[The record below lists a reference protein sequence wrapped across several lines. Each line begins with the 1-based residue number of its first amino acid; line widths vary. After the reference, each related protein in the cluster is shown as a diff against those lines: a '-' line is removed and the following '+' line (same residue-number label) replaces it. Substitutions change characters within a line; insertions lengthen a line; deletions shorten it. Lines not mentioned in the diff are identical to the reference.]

1 LTPPTASRHDD
12 SEAWRA
18 VSYFS
23 LAEFIAAG
31 EIDAAVEV
39 ALEHRTNWVE
49 DQLDY
54 DTLSD
59 NAEHAAEFFHRWLS
73 ALPPLERLQAAGWA
87 TSQFLLPMVHLDHS
101 YGTGAALSIE
111 AIAAARTE
119 LASAMRD
126 FWAFTDGPDAET
138 PVAVAQ
144 QLTSY
149 ADQLDSMTFDP
160 QRGASANPP
169 A

>member
-1 LTPPTASRHDD
+1 MPPVTNRH
-12 SEAWRA
+12 EAQRA

-39 ALEHRTNWVE
+39 PLEHRTSWVE
-49 DQLDY
+49 HQLDY

-59 NAEHAAEFFHRWLS
+59 NAENASEFFHRWLP

-87 TSQFLLPMVHLDHS
+87 TGQFLLPMVHLDHS
-101 YGTGAALSIE
+101 YPTGAALSIE
-111 AIAAARTE
+111 AIAAATTE

-138 PVAVAQ
+138 PATVAQ
-144 QLTSY
+144 QLARY
-149 ADQLDSMTFDP
+149 ADQLEKMSFDSATVGP
-160 QRGASANPP
+160 ASPP